1 MTAPPIL
8 PALLLSLPLVLTACW
23 AGGAVCK
30 RLGQPP
36 VIGEIAAGILL
47 GPSVLGRACPA
58 ATAALFPP
66 GLAPVLDSL
75 GQLGLLCFMFLLGRE
90 LDPEAVRGERR
101 TALTVALTGLAVP
114 LVCGALLALALYG
127 HYAPETAD
135 RLPFALFL
143 GVALSITAFPVL
155 ARILADRGL
164 TGTRLG
170 TLSLTCAAVDDVLA
184 WSLLALVAALAR
196 NTSLGAVLRTVLL
209 TVAFAA
215 LLLRVV
221 RPLLA
226 RVLRRT
232 GAATTFALV
241 TCCLCLAALATDR
254 IGVHAVVGAFLF
266 GAATPRDS
274 PSVHQVAQG
283 MSQFAVPFLLPLFFI
298 STGLRID
305 IGTLGPHPAPWLW
318 CGVILLVATTTKW
331 GGTALAARACG
342 SDWRGALSLGA
353 LMNCRGLTELIVLTA
368 GLDLHLI
375 GPELYTMLV
384 LMALTATALTSPALT
399 ALMRK
404 GPPERHRA
412 PSAPSAPS
420 TSSTS
425 SAPGGKAQPVGN
437 S

>member
-1 MTAPPIL
+1 MTAPSIL

-47 GPSVLGRACPA
+47 GPSLLGRVCPA
-58 ATAALFPP
+58 ATATLFPP
-66 GLAPVLDSL
+66 DLAPVLDAM
-75 GQLGLLCFMFLLGRE
+75 GQFGLLCFMFLLGRE
-90 LDPEAVRGERR
+90 LDPEVVRGERR
-101 TALTVALTGLAVP
+101 TLLTVALTGLVLP
-114 LVCGALLALALYG
+114 LLCGALLGLALYG
-127 HYAPETAD
+127 RYAPETAG

-164 TGTRLG
+164 TRTRLG
-170 TLSLTCAAVDDVLA
+170 VMALTCAAVDDVLA
-184 WSLLALVAALAR
+184 WSLLALVAALSGS
-196 NTSLGAVLRTVLL
+196 TSITAALRTVLL
-209 TVAFAA
+209 AVAFTV
-215 LLLRVV
+215 LMLRVV

-232 GAATTFALV
+232 GAVTTFALL
-241 TCCLCLAALATDR
+241 TCCLCLAALTTDR
-254 IGVHAVVGAFLF
+254 IGVHAVLGAFLF

-283 MSQFAVPFLLPLFFI
+283 MSQFAVPFFLPLFFI
-298 STGLRID
+298 STGLRMD
-305 IGTLGPHPAPWLW
+305 IGTLGPHLTPWLW
-318 CGVILLVATTTKW
+318 CGAILLVASAAKG
-331 GGTALAARACG
+331 GGTVLAARAHG

-368 GLDLHLI
+368 GLDLRLI

-384 LMALTATALTSPALT
+384 LVALTATALTSPALT
-399 ALMRK
+399 ALMRQE
-404 GPPERHRA
+404 PPERQRSR
-412 PSAPSAPS
+412 SAPSSEAE
-420 TSSTS
+420 
-425 SAPGGKAQPVGN
+425 AVGH